1 METGLTNRESRSF
14 AMASDES
21 TREEEDKRGA
31 WRFLWVLFVF
41 KIVTVLATFWA
52 AGFTRESSILLSLT
66 TWPWLIIAAIGI
78 AGPLAFKFRLHRV
91 RARREAL
98 QRSEWM
104 LET

>member
-1 METGLTNRESRSF
+1 MESGLTSREAIPFSIAAAEVSQ
-14 AMASDES
+14 
-21 TREEEDKRGA
+21 EEEDKRGGL
-31 WRFLWVLFVF
+31 RFLWVLFVF
-41 KIVTVLATFWA
+41 KIVTVVATFWA
-52 AGFTRESSILLSLT
+52 AGFSRESSLLLSLT

-104 LET
+104 LEH